1 MTDHDNI
8 PTETESETETAFE
21 KETIKRLGQRGSSVL
36 EREQKTTDLEGMDE
50 QVDATVV
57 PFCTCGT
64 PVTEITDVYRCH
76 SCDRICC
83 SACRIQLS
91 RRTSCPACAEHE
103 YNMTKQVF
111 LTLYLLNE
119 STIDI
124 TDLFTTETA
133 DTGQVTVTID
143 TAVTTLLTHNY
154 LRTVN
159 PDTPAQDTAN
169 AVTIADDD
177 PLSVAGKE
185 ALHVGEQL
193 YSDDPDVET
202 LKEQLEIQQVANND
216 R

>member
-1 MTDHDNI
+1 MTDHDDI
-8 PTETESETETAFE
+8 PTETETETETAFE

-111 LTLYLLNE
+111 LTLYLLDE
-119 STIDI
+119 STIDV

>member
-1 MTDHDNI
+1 MTDHDDI
-8 PTETESETETAFE
+8 PTETETAFE

-36 EREQKTTDLEGMDE
+36 EREQKTTDLEEMDE

-111 LTLYLLNE
+111 LTLYLLDE
-119 STIDI
+119 STIDV

-169 AVTIADDD
+169 AVAIADDD

>member
-1 MTDHDNI
+1 MRDHDDI
-8 PTETESETETAFE
+8 PTEPETETAFE

-36 EREQKTTDLEGMDE
+36 EHEQKSTDLEELDE
-50 QVDATVV
+50 QVDTTIVS
-57 PFCTCGT
+57 FCTCGT
-64 PVTEITDVYRCH
+64 PITELTDVYRCH

-83 SACRIQLS
+83 TVCRIQLT
-91 RRTSCPACAEHE
+91 RRTSCPDCAEHE
-103 YNMTKQVF
+103 YGLTKQVF

-119 STIDI
+119 STIAV
-124 TDLFTTETA
+124 TDLFTTEPT
-133 DTGQVTVTID
+133 DVGQVTVTID

-159 PDTPAQDTAN
+159 PDTPAQDTAH
-169 AVTIADDD
+169 AVAIADDD

-202 LKEQLEIQQVANND
+202 LKEQLEIQQVANHD